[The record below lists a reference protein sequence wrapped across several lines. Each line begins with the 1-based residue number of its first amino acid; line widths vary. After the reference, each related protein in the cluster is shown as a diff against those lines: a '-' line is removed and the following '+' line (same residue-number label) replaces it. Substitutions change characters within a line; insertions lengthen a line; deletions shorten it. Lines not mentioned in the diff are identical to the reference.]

1 MEIAQVPGKDSF
13 QPEPC
18 RAGLPSLSVQEKH
31 FTTHRDGRLES
42 VALEGLGPSPRTTIS
57 QKG

>member
-1 MEIAQVPGKDSF
+1 MEIAQVLGKDSF
-13 QPEPC
+13 QPETC
-18 RAGLPSLSVQEKH
+18 RAGLPGLSVQEKD

-42 VALEGLGPSPRTTIS
+42 VALESLGPSPRTAIS